1 MAENASAAQGG
12 GESPPIKPDTKPKRT
27 GRKRKRKRRGSVMY
41 RTWLYFIAMTVAM
54 LSLLWVTEM
63 ILFKAYYARTK
74 EREIIKECSELF
86 DDFSADKYDETTGEV
101 DDAYVR
107 RIEAAVA
114 GNQLQAAIFTL
125 TPDKELSAITPYD
138 IHIVLYRDHFGR
150 SPDESLGA
158 DSPSFMP
165 EPTYFQEREPG
176 AFTYHVRHDNG
187 SYTVI
192 VGDSTKLPDGTEM
205 WFYASSVIMPNDS
218 TISLLASQLVFVTCL
233 CVVASVLLSYA
244 LSRSITKPIRGYA
257 ETARLLGKK
266 KVVFRTTG
274 LFEFDE
280 LANALNYSAAE
291 LEKTEK
297 MRRDFLANVSH
308 DLRTPLTMVKAYA
321 EMVRDISWRDE
332 KKRNEHCN
340 VIIDE
345 VDRLTMLV
353 NDILDLTKLQAGT
366 REPDLKRLNLSK
378 LVSNVLERFAILSEQ
393 SGYDLSL
400 STDEDCFVLAD
411 ERMVEQIVYNLV
423 GNAVSYTGDD
433 KKVSVA
439 VRRLAETVRVEI
451 SDTGKGI
458 APSERDKVW
467 DRYYRSSQ
475 AKRAV
480 VGSGMGLSICKNLLE
495 LHRARYGV
503 DSVVNHGSTFWFEMN
518 YAREESEQ

>member
-1 MAENASAAQGG
+1 M
-12 GESPPIKPDTKPKRT
+12 
-27 GRKRKRKRRGSVMY
+27 
-41 RTWLYFIAMTVAM
+41 
-54 LSLLWVTEM
+54 
-63 ILFKAYYARTK
+63 
-74 EREIIKECSELF
+74 
-86 DDFSADKYDETTGEV
+86 
-101 DDAYVR
+101 
-107 RIEAAVA
+107 
-114 GNQLQAAIFTL
+114 
-125 TPDKELSAITPYD
+125 
-138 IHIVLYRDHFGR
+138 
-150 SPDESLGA
+150 
-158 DSPSFMP
+158 
-165 EPTYFQEREPG
+165 
-176 AFTYHVRHDNG
+176 
-187 SYTVI
+187 I

-233 CVVASVLLSYA
+233 CVVVSVLLSYA

-393 SGYDLSL
+393 S
-400 STDEDCFVLAD
+400 
-411 ERMVEQIVYNLV
+411 
-423 GNAVSYTGDD
+423 
-433 KKVSVA
+433 
-439 VRRLAETVRVEI
+439 
-451 SDTGKGI
+451 
-458 APSERDKVW
+458 
-467 DRYYRSSQ
+467 
-475 AKRAV
+475 
-480 VGSGMGLSICKNLLE
+480 
-495 LHRARYGV
+495 
-503 DSVVNHGSTFWFEMN
+503 
-518 YAREESEQ
+518 